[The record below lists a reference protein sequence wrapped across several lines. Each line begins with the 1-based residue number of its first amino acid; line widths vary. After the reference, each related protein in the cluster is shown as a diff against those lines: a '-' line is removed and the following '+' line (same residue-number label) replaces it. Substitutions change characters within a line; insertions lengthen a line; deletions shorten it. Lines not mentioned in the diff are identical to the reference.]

1 MRTVRP
7 LNYMDYNKS
16 KALAELKRIGFKP
29 YPGKHGESIFTK
41 FFQDYYMP
49 KKFDMIL

>member
-16 KALAELKRIGFKP
+16 NALAELKRIGFKP
-29 YPGKHGESIFTK
+29 YIGKHGESIFK
-41 FFQDYYMP
+41 VFELLHA
-49 KKFDMIL
+49 KKIWI